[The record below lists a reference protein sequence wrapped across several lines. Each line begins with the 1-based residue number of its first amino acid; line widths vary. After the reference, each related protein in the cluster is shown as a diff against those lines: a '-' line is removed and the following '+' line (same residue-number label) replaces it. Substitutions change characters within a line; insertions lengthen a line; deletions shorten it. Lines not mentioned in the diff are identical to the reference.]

1 MAGTVV
7 SNGVVAGQTAGV
19 AFAQHSDARRS
30 RQSAAASA
38 SYLPS
43 ARRCGTAS
51 KPFLSGS
58 SLLLPQSNLISA
70 EKRKNNAVQKGETT
84 CGLLDFVGRDLLRFD
99 TGKWYEDVEQN
110 GAMAMYMPL
119 EGGPEGR
126 YVLKLKDEG
135 YHILNLNARG
145 LGDPEA
151 YLMKVHGV
159 RPAHFG
165 KEPIAT
171 FYMPPEVDFRL
182 SLLHPDS
189 KGLVLWLTDGKV
201 LSRAELQYLTLIP
214 VLRPKVRV
222 VVEMGGAR
230 QVEWYPLKEIVGMP
244 PPDATILPGEKKTQV

>member
-1 MAGTVV
+1 MAGSIV
-7 SNGVVAGQTAGV
+7 SSGMVAGQTAGL
-19 AFAQHSDARRS
+19 AFAQQTDARRV

-38 SYLPS
+38 PYLLS
-43 ARRCGTAS
+43 AKRCGFPS
-51 KPFLSGS
+51 RPFLSGS
-58 SLLLPQSNLISA
+58 PLLSSHSNLISA
-70 EKRKNNAVQKGETT
+70 ERRKNNAVQKGETT

-165 KEPIAT
+165 KEPIST
-171 FYMPPEVDFRL
+171 FYVPPEVDFRL
-182 SLLHPDS
+182 SLLPPDS

-214 VLRPKVRV
+214 VLRSRVRV
-222 VVEMGGAR
+222 VVELGGAR
-230 QVEWYPLKEIVGMP
+230 QVEWYPLKEIVGLP
-244 PPDATILPGEKKTQV
+244 PPNATIKAEEGKMQG